1 MNRYKEEIMLITR
14 RSDYAF
20 RICRVLQ
27 DGKVHNV
34 REICDKE
41 EIPRAFA
48 YKILRELEMA
58 DLVKSERGNQGG
70 YFLNKPLDELTIYDV
85 ASITEGDLAILHC
98 MKEDCSRNPEEL
110 PCKVHMEMERIQ
122 EILVAEMKKKTIADI
137 ING

>member
-1 MNRYKEEIMLITR
+1 MLITR
-14 RSDYAF
+14 RSDYAM
-20 RICRVLQ
+20 RICRVLR

-70 YFLNKPLDELTIYDV
+70 YYLNRSLSELTIYDV
-85 ASITEGDLAILHC
+85 VSITEGDLAILHC
-98 MKEDCSRNPEEL
+98 MKEECNRNPESM
-110 PCKVHMEMERIQ
+110 PCKVHKEIERIQ
-122 EILVAEMKKKTIADI
+122 NLLVKEMKKKTIAEIMED
-137 ING
+137 

>member
-1 MNRYKEEIMLITR
+1 M
-14 RSDYAF
+14 
-20 RICRVLQ
+20 RICRVLR

-70 YFLNKPLDELTIYDV
+70 YYLNKPLEDLTIYDV
-85 ASITEGDLAILHC
+85 VSITEGDLSIIHC
-98 MKEDCSRNPEEL
+98 MKEECNRNPESM
-110 PCKVHMEMERIQ
+110 PCKVHKEIERIQ
-122 EILVAEMKKKTIADI
+122 NLLEKELKKKTIADI
-137 ING
+137 MDE

>member
-1 MNRYKEEIMLITR
+1 MLITR
-14 RSDYAF
+14 RSDYAM

-34 REICDKE
+34 REICDRE

-70 YFLNKPLDELTIYDV
+70 YYLNKSLDELTIYDIV
-85 ASITEGDLAILHC
+85 SVTEGDLAILHC
-98 MKEDCSRNPEEL
+98 MKEDCSRNTNDI
-110 PCKVHMEMERIQ
+110 PCKVHMEIERIQ
-122 EILVAEMKKKTIADI
+122 GILIKEMKKKSIAEI
-137 ING
+137 INE

>member
-1 MNRYKEEIMLITR
+1 MLITR
-14 RSDYAF
+14 RSDYAM
-20 RICRVLQ
+20 RICRVLR

-70 YFLNKPLDELTIYDV
+70 YYLNKPLEDLTIYDMV
-85 ASITEGDLAILHC
+85 SITEGDLSIIHC
-98 MKEDCSRNPEEL
+98 MKEECNRNPESM
-110 PCKVHMEMERIQ
+110 PCKVHKEIERIQ
-122 EILVAEMKKKTIADI
+122 NLLEKELKKKTIADI
-137 ING
+137 MDE

>member
-1 MNRYKEEIMLITR
+1 MLITR
-14 RSDYAF
+14 RSDYAM
-20 RICRVLQ
+20 RICRVLR

-70 YFLNKPLDELTIYDV
+70 YYLNRSLSELTIYDV
-85 ASITEGDLAILHC
+85 VSITEGDLAILHC
-98 MKEDCSRNPEEL
+98 MKEECNRNPESM
-110 PCKVHMEMERIQ
+110 PCKVHKEIERIQ
-122 EILVAEMKKKTIADI
+122 NLLVNEMKKKTIAEIMED
-137 ING
+137 

>member
-1 MNRYKEEIMLITR
+1 MLITR
-14 RSDYAF
+14 RSDYAM

-34 REICDKE
+34 REICEKE

-70 YFLNKPLDELTIYDV
+70 YYLNKPLEELTIYDV
-85 ASITEGDLAILHC
+85 ASVTEGDLAILHC
-98 MKEDCSRNPEEL
+98 MKEECSRNTNDI
-110 PCKVHMEMERIQ
+110 PCKVHKEFERIQ
-122 EILVAEMKKKTIADI
+122 EILIHEMKKKTIAEI
-137 ING
+137 IKD